1 MKEKVQ
7 QYLRTKWPAILWSVI
22 VFILLAMPAIK
33 LPTENKI
40 ELTHIDKVIHFILF
54 FTLVFLWGYYLQT
67 KRRSKGKFLLALIAV
82 TFIATFYGILM
93 EYVQLWTGRD
103 FDVWD
108 MVADG
113 VGAVASWLLFAVK
126 DKPR

>member
-1 MKEKVQ
+1 MSSQLSQGHKVT
-7 QYLRTKWPAILWSVI
+7 RC
-22 VFILLAMPAIK
+22 
-33 LPTENKI
+33 
-40 ELTHIDKVIHFILF
+40 IHFILF
-54 FTLVFLWGYYLQT
+54 FTLVFLWGNYLQT
-67 KRRSKGKFLLALIAV
+67 KKRSKRKFLLALIAV

-113 VGAVASWLLFAVK
+113 MGAVAGWLLFAVK

>member
-7 QYLRTKWPAILWSVI
+7 QYLRTKWPAILWSAI
-22 VFILLAMPAIK
+22 VFILLAMPSIK
-33 LPTENKI
+33 LSTEKKI
-40 ELTHIDKVIHFILF
+40 ELTNIDKVIHFMLF
-54 FTLVFLWGYYLQT
+54 FILVTLWGYYLQAK
-67 KRRSKGKFLLALIAV
+67 KRSYIKFLLALLSI
-82 TFIATFYGILM
+82 TLISTFYGIIM
-93 EYVQLWTGRD
+93 EYIQLLTGRD

-113 VGAVASWLLFAVK
+113 VGAAAGWVVLAVK